1 MNVYVVVL
9 GCVFSRMSLESHS
22 LESLDNELL
31 VDRDSRLIRSHV
43 VKKLLWITIKMEI
56 REMKAG
62 VLRSDQL
69 KIQVELYLEGEMEN
83 GNWEVGAGEAAG

>member
-31 VDRDSRLIRSHV
+31 VDRDSGLIRSHV

-69 KIQVELYLEGEMEN
+69 KIQVEL
-83 GNWEVGAGEAAG
+83 